1 VASNLLLFAAFVFS
15 MFIMSLN
22 YRKKR
27 KRIVFFGDSITAQG
41 ASAGG
46 YITRILQRLTE
57 EGIEDNY
64 ELAAAGVSGDKIYDL
79 YLRLEEDVLSKG
91 ADLVVIYIGINDV
104 WDKKA
109 KLTGT
114 ELHKFEQFYIAMIK
128 RFMAAGIKPVLCTLS
143 VIGESSDPFNEF
155 NEELDVYSDVIRKL
169 ATENDFPVIDL
180 RKAFVAY
187 NLVNN
192 PNNLEQGILTAD
204 TVHLNNTGNQLVA
217 DEMWKVLQHC

>member
-1 VASNLLLFAAFVFS
+1 
-15 MFIMSLN
+15 
-22 YRKKR
+22 
-27 KRIVFFGDSITAQG
+27 
-41 ASAGG
+41 
-46 YITRILQRLTE
+46 
-57 EGIEDNY
+57 
-64 ELAAAGVSGDKIYDL
+64 
-79 YLRLEEDVLSKG
+79 
-91 ADLVVIYIGINDV
+91 
-104 WDKKA
+104 
-109 KLTGT
+109 
-114 ELHKFEQFYIAMIK
+114 MIK